1 MTTPR
6 MPPRLERSLSTAGR
20 LVEARLRAII
30 LRGGRAAIPFLAPA
44 PETLR
49 KSMLYSLMAGGKRL
63 RPALVI
69 EAAACCG
76 LPARK
81 VLDAA
86 CAMEMIHTYSLIHD
100 DLPSMDDDDLRRGK
114 PTNHKVFGEA
124 AAILAG
130 DALLTLAFE
139 AAAGN
144 AAALRLP
151 GDAAAELVRVIAAGS
166 GWRGMVGGQMA
177 DLEAEGPALRRLAN
191 GGRTLARRRLDYV
204 HIHKTAALITASLEA
219 GAVLGRAGA
228 SRRAALREYGR
239 CVGLAFQIADDVL
252 DRVGDKAKLG
262 KSGSDLANDKL
273 TYPRLYGVAASRD
286 KALSLVRDAH
296 QALRPFG
303 ARAAVLHD
311 LADDVVS
318 RDR

>member
-1 MTTPR
+1 MR
-6 MPPRLERSLSTAGR
+6 MPPRLERSLSAAGR
-20 LVEARLRAII
+20 MVEAELRAMIG
-30 LRGGRAAIPFLAPA
+30 RGGRAPIPFLAPA

-49 KSMLYSLMAGGKRL
+49 RSMLYSLMAGGKRL

-81 VLDAA
+81 VLGAA
-86 CAMEMIHTYSLIHD
+86 CALEMIHTYSLIHD
-100 DLPSMDDDDLRRGK
+100 DLPAMDDDDLRRGK

-139 AAAGN
+139 AAAVN

-151 GDAAAELVRVIAAGS
+151 GKAAAELVQVIAAGS

-177 DLEAEGPALRRLAN
+177 DLESEGPSLRRLNN
-191 GGRTLARRRLDYV
+191 GRRSWARRRLEYV

-219 GAVLGRAGA
+219 GAVLARASA
-228 SRRAALREYGR
+228 PRRAALREYGR

-273 TYPRLYGVAASRD
+273 TYPRLYGIEASKA
-286 KALSLVRDAH
+286 KALALVESAH
-296 QALRPFG
+296 RALRPFG
-303 ARAAVLHD
+303 ARAGVLHD
-311 LADDVVS
+311 LADYVVS